1 MAGNITVKKN
11 DDTTDVIYVQKATS
25 GGDTGIAL
33 WRQDAHAAPYTGLK
47 PEFRLGSKFNGP
59 RTARRV
65 NVQFVYKSYATDSTT
80 GVSSLTGQVPITV
93 TAAIPL
99 NIAQADV
106 DEAISQLF
114 NLLDHVDVKGYFKTG
129 YAP

>member
-11 DDTTDVIYVQKATS
+11 DDTTDVIYVQKGTA
-25 GGDTGIAL
+25 GGDTGVAL
-33 WRQDAHAAPYTGLK
+33 WRLDAHAAPVIGLK

-65 NVQFVYKSYATDSTT
+65 SVNFVYKSYATDSTT
-80 GVSSLTGQVPITV
+80 GLSSLVGQVPITV
-93 TAAIPL
+93 SAAIPL
-99 NIAQADV
+99 NIAQADI
-106 DEAISQLF
+106 DEAVSQCF